1 MNLATDI
8 ESASALQHLWESL
21 TFQAGY
27 NTNTVLRGSLLLGVA
42 SGVVG
47 SFLLLRK
54 RSLVADALSH
64 AALPGVALGFLLAV
78 ALGQNARSLFI
89 LLPAAAVTGL
99 LGVFTIQ
106 GLSRLPRVREDASIG
121 IVLSVFFAVGIVLLD
136 LARRSAQGQQAGL
149 KQFIFGQTAVMTA
162 SEANVM
168 AIMTIG
174 VIALTLLLFKE
185 MRLLCFDLGFANSL
199 GFSST
204 LLDALLLSMVT
215 AVTVVGLS
223 AVGAVLMVA
232 LLIIPPVAARFWTD
246 RLWMLT
252 CIAATIGGIGCL
264 LGAAASATW
273 QRLPTGPAVVVVC
286 GSMFLASLTLAPN
299 HGVLMAM
306 LRRVR
311 LARLIE
317 RQHLLRAA
325 LELTEIR
332 REPESMITI
341 DDLASRR
348 RWSRFRTKRALRR
361 AARHGEVARRQNG
374 YALTSNGRDAALRI
388 VRSHRL
394 WETYLTTVADV
405 SPSHVDRSADDI
417 EHVLGEELV
426 KQLEHALADRHI
438 VPDDGSLPRSPHDLT
453 PAR

>member
-21 TFQAGY
+21 TFQAGF

-78 ALGQNARSLFI
+78 ALGQNARSLLI

-121 IVLSVFFAVGIVLLD
+121 IVLSVFFAFGIVLLD

-149 KQFIFGQTAVMTA
+149 KQFIFGQAAVMTA

-168 AIMTIG
+168 AVMTIG

-246 RLWMLT
+246 RLWLLT

-286 GSMFLASLTLAPN
+286 GSMFLVSLTLAPN
-299 HGVLMAM
+299 RGVLMAM

-361 AARHGEVARRQNG
+361 AARHGEVTRQDNG

-426 KQLEHALADRHI
+426 RQLERALADRHI